1 MFIDIAERFLFA
13 ESKLSKVALA
23 ESARL
28 LLDVYCLRPG
38 QAQRVHAHDNIDKV
52 YVVLTGQPTLQLGEE
67 SRVLTLHQ
75 AAYAQAGVPHGVR
88 NDSQEDTTLLVFQAR
103 QTD

>member
-1 MFIDIAERFLFA
+1 MFVDIAERVLFS

-38 QAQRVHAHDNIDKV
+38 QAQRVHVHDNIDKV
-52 YVVLTGQPTLQLGEE
+52 YVVLTGQPTLLIAEE
-67 SRVLTLHQ
+67 ERVLTLHQ
-75 AAYAQAGVPHGVR
+75 VAYAQAGVPHGVR
-88 NDSQEDTTLLVFQAR
+88 NDTAEDATLLVFQAR
-103 QTD
+103 QTP